1 MLEIMFNE
9 PQLLTV
15 FRVAL
20 EIEMVYAET
29 GNGTDDFP
37 RLTVDDVI
45 NMGQGVTIS
54 PEGPYNYDPF
64 DEGKI

>member
-9 PQLLTV
+9 PQLLIV

-20 EIEMVYAET
+20 EIELL
-29 GNGTDDFP
+29 P

-45 NMGQGVTIS
+45 DMGQGVTIS
-54 PEGPYNYDPF
+54 PEDPYNFDPYE
-64 DEGKI
+64 DEAGDSG